1 MSSKNTAKET
11 LLILDKG
18 GFTSPSG
25 TWVELKNELKNAV
38 DNTLLYTP
46 DQLTNLLKRSLGKG
60 KSCIKFEVSSE
71 TTQASAHRLVVK
83 EGVSDLVLLN
93 FASARNVGGGFLN
106 GAKAQEEDLARCSGL
121 YPCLLTQ
128 PQYYE
133 ANRRQSSLL
142 YTDHIIYSPKVPWFR
157 INSHDAPDQLFLAS
171 VITAPAPNAG
181 QFLRQKQ
188 GNPSDLGKCLKRR
201 CGMILAVANE
211 NNHRN
216 LLLGAWGCGAFSNNP
231 DMVADAFAYWL
242 ESDFSDAFDR
252 VVFAVYE
259 NSGYG
264 SKLKTFRNRF
274 LVKQL
279 E

>member
-11 LLILDKG
+11 LLILEKG
-18 GFTSPSG
+18 GFINPSG
-25 TWVELKNELKNAV
+25 TWIDLKNELKNAV

-46 DQLTNLLKRSLGKG
+46 DHLANLLRRSSGKG

-71 TTQASAHRLVVK
+71 TTQASAHRLVTK
-83 EGVSDLVLLN
+83 EKVSDLVLLN

-121 YPCLLTQ
+121 YSCLLTQ
-128 PQYYE
+128 PEYYE
-133 ANRRQSSLL
+133 ANRRQTSLL
-142 YTDHIIYSPKVPWFR
+142 YTDHIIYSPNVPWFR

-181 QFLRQKQ
+181 QFLLQKQ
-188 GNPSDLGKCLKRR
+188 GNPSQIEKCLKRR
-201 CGMILAVANE
+201 CGMILAVAKE

-216 LLLGAWGCGAFSNNP
+216 LLLGAWGCGVFRNDP
-231 DMVADAFAYWL
+231 DTVADAFAGWL
-242 ESDFSDAFDR
+242 ESDFSDDFDR

-259 NSGYG
+259 NSDHGNNR
-264 SKLKTFRNRF
+264 KAFHNRF
-274 LVKQL
+274 PGKLL